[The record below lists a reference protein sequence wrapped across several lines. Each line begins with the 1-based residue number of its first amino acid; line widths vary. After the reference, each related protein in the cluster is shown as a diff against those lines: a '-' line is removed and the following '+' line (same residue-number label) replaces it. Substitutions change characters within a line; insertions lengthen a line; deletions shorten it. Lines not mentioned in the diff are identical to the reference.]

1 VEKFFTEMISMFDGE
16 EFWDTLRI
24 MKLLCTDR
32 DIIKSDAKPH
42 TLRLGRDGVPAC
54 LLMFILQHQ
63 PPPDDTDKYYNM
75 RLAAMDLL
83 HEFWEAMLNVKSQG
97 YAATFS
103 NVTGRQQNR
112 FVEAAMEFAKEYV
125 KCTTDDMQGT
135 KARLNHEIPGMYTLF
150 EAPNASD
157 EDRMNFLEAKAIY
170 FGLYGF
176 QLSVVELAR
185 LRAAARVV

>member
-1 VEKFFTEMISMFDGE
+1 
-16 EFWDTLRI
+16 
-24 MKLLCTDR
+24 
-32 DIIKSDAKPH
+32 
-42 TLRLGRDGVPAC
+42 
-54 LLMFILQHQ
+54 
-63 PPPDDTDKYYNM
+63 
-75 RLAAMDLL
+75 
-83 HEFWEAMLNVKSQG
+83 
-97 YAATFS
+97 
-103 NVTGRQQNR
+103 
-112 FVEAAMEFAKEYV
+112 MEFAKEYV

-176 QLSVVELAR
+176 PLSVVELAR